1 MELGRDDLA
10 VVKPA
15 DPDNTSPLRVFIVE
29 LFFTFILICCILHNI
44 YPRLSIQTDMVLAV
58 MAVTTSIYFCA
69 SCAGAT
75 SGAVFNPVVGV
86 VNLTF
91 VAMVRSGTG
100 QRNYLEYLPSYLFAT
115 SLGGIL
121 AGFFCKYLVIPSVPL
136 YYETLLESVRDDYSK
151 KHSIINSQIHSPLL
165 NRSTFNSPPS
175 SVLLLSKSTLLRGQ
189 TPNLTSE
196 SQYLNPPEF

>member
-175 SVLLLSKSTLLRGQ
+175 SVRLLNKSTVLTGQ
-189 TPNLTSE
+189 TAITNE

>member
-1 MELGRDDLA
+1 LELGRDDLA

-69 SCAGAT
+69 SCAGAI

-175 SVLLLSKSTLLRGQ
+175 SVRLLNKSTVLREQ
-189 TPNLTSE
+189 TPITSE

>member
-58 MAVTTSIYFCA
+58 IAVTTSIYFCA

-175 SVLLLSKSTLLRGQ
+175 SVPLLNKSKVLRGQ
-189 TPNLTSE
+189 TPITSE

>member
-1 MELGRDDLA
+1 MELALVSGL
-10 VVKPA
+10 VG
-15 DPDNTSPLRVFIVE
+15 
-29 LFFTFILICCILHNI
+29 
-44 YPRLSIQTDMVLAV
+44 
-58 MAVTTSIYFCA
+58 IYFCVSCVGA
-69 SCAGAT
+69 S
-75 SGAVFNPVVGV
+75 SGAALNPLIGF

-175 SVLLLSKSTLLRGQ
+175 SVRLLNKSTVLRGQ
-189 TPNLTSE
+189 TPINSE